1 MPFYLPAIVVIMLA
15 GIGYAA
21 VEKIAKAIGR
31 RGASAS
37 ELAELKEHLEQT
49 ADALQETQT
58 ALASQARQLAELQ
71 ERVDFAERSLTQ
83 VRNRPVLGAGPE
95 KPDAG

>member
-1 MPFYLPAIVVIMLA
+1 MPFYFPAIVIIMLA

-21 VEKIAKAIGR
+21 VEKIAKAMGR

-37 ELAELKEHLEQT
+37 DFAELKEHLEQT
-49 ADALQETQT
+49 ADALEETR
-58 ALASQARQLAELQ
+58 ASLANQATQVVELQ

-83 VRNRPVLGAGPE
+83 ARNRPALGAGPE
-95 KPDAG
+95 KRE

>member
-1 MPFYLPAIVVIMLA
+1 VPFYFPAIVIIMLA

-21 VEKIAKAIGR
+21 VEKVTKAMGR
-31 RGASAS
+31 RGASSS

-49 ADALQETQT
+49 ADALEETR
-58 ALASQARQLAELQ
+58 ASLANQATQLAELQ

-83 VRNRPVLGAGPE
+83 ARNRPALGAGPE
-95 KPDAG
+95 KRA